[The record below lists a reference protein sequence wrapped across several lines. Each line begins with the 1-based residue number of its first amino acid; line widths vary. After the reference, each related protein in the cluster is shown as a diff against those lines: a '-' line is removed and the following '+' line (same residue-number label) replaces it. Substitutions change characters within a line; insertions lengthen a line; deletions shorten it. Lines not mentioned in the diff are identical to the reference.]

1 MTENGNLPVSRQV
14 AAVQGRSAKG
24 KVTGRLKL
32 ALSRM
37 VWAGENRSVAAAAVG
52 LQDDSLRRALKKRHV
67 MAAYLAECEILRKSG
82 RARRIHRL
90 EELSEQNSNMQAAV
104 NANRALENM
113 GDDAAATAGT
123 VQRAGMLIVVVDGAG
138 RPLPVQPVQA
148 PLVIENDPINAHV
161 ISGGRLPANREDDAA
176 E

>member
-1 MTENGNLPVSRQV
+1 MTENGKLPVS
-14 AAVQGRSAKG
+14 RSAKG

-32 ALSRM
+32 ALEFM
-37 VWAGENRSVAAAAVG
+37 VWGGLKRGEASEKAK
-52 LQDDSLRRALKKRHV
+52 LTDDGLRRALKKRHV
-67 MAAYLAECEILRKSG
+67 LAFYLQECETLRVSG

-113 GDDAAATAGT
+113 AEDAAAAAGI
-123 VQRAGMLIVVVDGAG
+123 VRPAGMLIVVVDGQG
-138 RPLPVQPVQA
+138 RPLPVQPA
-148 PLVIENDPINAHV
+148 PRVIENDPINAHV
-161 ISGGRLPANREDDAA
+161 ISGGRLPANSEDDDA